1 MSTKYAIFAFKG
13 EDVCFAHALL
23 NALDFHQ
30 KGHDTKL
37 IIEGPAIKTVVSLFD
52 KSKPYA
58 NLLEEVRKK
67 NILDVVCKAC
77 SKQMGLFEDIVSE
90 GLPLGDDMKGHPG
103 MAKYVEKGYQ
113 IIVL

>member
-1 MSTKYAIFAFKG
+1 MLTKYAIYAFKG
-13 EDVCFAHALL
+13 EDICFAHALL
-23 NALDFHQ
+23 NALDFHE

-52 KSKPYA
+52 KSKPFA

-67 NILDVVCKAC
+67 GILAAVCRAC
-77 SKQMGLFEDIVSE
+77 SKQMGLFEKIVSE

-103 MAKYVEKGYQ
+103 MARYVENGYQ

>member
-1 MSTKYAIFAFKG
+1 MLTKFAIFAFKG
-13 EDVCFAHALL
+13 EVVCFAHTLL

-37 IIEGPAIKTVVSLFD
+37 IIEGSAIKTVVTLFD
-52 KSKPYA
+52 KNQPFA

-67 NILDVVCKAC
+67 NIVDAVCKVC
-77 SKQMGLFEDIVSE
+77 SKQMGVFEEIISE

-103 MAKYVEKGYQ
+103 MAKYVGNGYQ
-113 IIVL
+113 ILVL